1 MPLQQVEAPGDR
13 VAAPGHGSR
22 GAPLVAAG
30 SLPCTSAGFAQLSAE
45 ILQSGK
51 ALRFQAHGASMVP
64 LVRDGDVLLVQPLEP
79 AALRIGDVILC
90 GTEPGRIVVH
100 RVIRCVAGPEGRRF
114 TVQGDAVA
122 RPDGTIPAA
131 QAYGRVAA
139 IERGGAQIDMGAP
152 AMRLLSRMAALRSRW
167 RLGRGRP
174 SRLAAHLLRKLPAF
188 SKHLA

>member
-1 MPLQQVEAPGDR
+1 MPSQQVEDPGGR

-22 GAPLVAAG
+22 RAPLVAAG

-45 ILQSGK
+45 ILRDGK

-64 LVRDGDVLLVQPLEP
+64 LVRDGDVLLVQPIEP
-79 AALRIGDVILC
+79 AALRMGDVILF
-90 GTEPGRIVVH
+90 GTEPGRVVVH
-100 RVIRCVAGPEGRRF
+100 RVIRCVARPEGRRF

-131 QAYGRVAA
+131 QVYGRVAV
-139 IERGGAQIDMGAP
+139 IERDGVEIDMGAS
-152 AMRLLSRMAALRSRW
+152 AMRLLGRMAALRSRW
-167 RLGRGRP
+167 CLGRGRP

-188 SKHLA
+188 SRHLA